1 MKRARPQ
8 APGADRLVSGTQ
20 LWSAP
25 VSEPSEAEAGD
36 TEHTYRG
43 GSQRALLPGG
53 SHSSDGTGY
62 VGPRCCTQDMG
73 GRG

>member
-1 MKRARPQ
+1 MKQARPQ

-43 GSQRALLPGG
+43 GSKRALLLGG
-53 SHSSDGTGY
+53 SLAIRGDSLRDSL
-62 VGPRCCTQDMG
+62 
-73 GRG
+73 GRLGKRENL